1 MKQRDMKDHIYEA
14 IAQIGKATS
23 SPKRLELLDLLCQS
37 EKPVETLAAQA
48 GIDVKLASAHLKVL
62 RTTRLVETRKDGKH
76 VFYRIADAEVAVFWV
91 KLRKLAEMR
100 SLEIQKVTEQYFQ
113 DRDSMVSMDYKTLLK
128 KARSG
133 DVVILDVRPDDE
145 YAAGHIPYSRSVPL
159 TQLKRKLSE
168 IPKSKEVI
176 AYCRGPYC
184 VLSHE
189 AIEILRRK
197 GYRVSRLS
205 SGVSEWA
212 AAGLP
217 LERKGA

>member
-1 MKQRDMKDHIYEA
+1 MKDHIYEA

>member
-1 MKQRDMKDHIYEA
+1 MKDQIYEA

-76 VFYRIADAEVAVFWV
+76 VFYRIADAEVAAFWV
-91 KLRKLAEMR
+91 KLRSLAEMR

-133 DVVILDVRPDDE
+133 DVVILDVRPEDE

-159 TQLKRKLSE
+159 TQLNKKLSE

-184 VLSHE
+184 VFSHE
-189 AIEILRRK
+189 AIDILRRK

>member
-37 EKPVETLAAQA
+37 EKPVETLATQA

-62 RTTRLVETRKDGKH
+62 RIARLVETRKDGKH
-76 VFYRIADAEVAVFWV
+76 VFYRVADSEVAAFWV
-91 KLRKLAEMR
+91 KLRSLAEMR
-100 SLEIQKVTEQYFQ
+100 SLEILKVSEQYFQ

-133 DVVILDVRPDDE
+133 DVVILDVRPEDE
-145 YAAGHIPYSRSVPL
+145 YAAGHIPHAMSVPL
-159 TQLKRKLSE
+159 AQLKKKLSE
-168 IPKSKEVI
+168 IPKSKEVV

>member
-1 MKQRDMKDHIYEA
+1 MKPRDMKDHIYEA

-62 RTTRLVETRKDGKH
+62 RSSRLVETRKDGKH
-76 VFYRIADAEVAVFWV
+76 VFYRIADPEVAAFWV
-91 KLRKLAEMR
+91 KLRSLAEIR
-100 SLEIQKVTEQYFQ
+100 SLEIQNVAEQYFQ

-133 DVVILDVRPDDE
+133 DIVVLDVRPEDE
-145 YAAGHIPYSRSVPL
+145 YAAGHIPHSLSVPL
-159 TQLKRKLSE
+159 SQLKKKLSE
-168 IPKSKEVI
+168 IPKSKEVV

-205 SGVSEWA
+205 SGVSEWV

-217 LERKGA
+217 LDRKGA